1 MGLFNELKRKF
12 NGIFEEEVIG
22 LDIGEES
29 IKITEVDTSWGK
41 IGLNNLQILK
51 TPKGLVK
58 DGELIDLDGLAS
70 TIEQALDDGEFD
82 ANKVV
87 TAVSGEQVISR
98 TVEVPSLDE
107 NQLKETVRWEAEDQL
122 PVEIDEV
129 VLDYELLG
137 ETSNGQYQLL
147 LIAIKKNLINKYL
160 ELFNKLDLIPV
171 AIETEPIA
179 IARTVDKLYLSPT
192 ICVID
197 VGVKTTDISIV
208 SKDKL
213 LFSRTVSMGGQS
225 ITNEVSKAHNLTLEE
240 AEKYKKENNL
250 FTEAEPNFILKNLT
264 TAIYRSLDYFQV
276 KNTNNDI
283 EKIVLTGGG
292 ANLTGFGRHL
302 TQEFGVKVEPLGL
315 SDRLSIKNNNLS
327 GYDLDE
333 AAQLLG
339 VSIGLSLR
347 KEETE

>member
-1 MGLFNELKRKF
+1 
-12 NGIFEEEVIG
+12 
-22 LDIGEES
+22 
-29 IKITEVDTSWGK
+29 
-41 IGLNNLQILK
+41 
-51 TPKGLVK
+51 
-58 DGELIDLDGLAS
+58 
-70 TIEQALDDGEFD
+70 
-82 ANKVV
+82 
-87 TAVSGEQVISR
+87 
-98 TVEVPSLDE
+98 
-107 NQLKETVRWEAEDQL
+107 
-122 PVEIDEV
+122 
-129 VLDYELLG
+129 
-137 ETSNGQYQLL
+137 
-147 LIAIKKNLINKYL
+147 
-160 ELFNKLDLIPV
+160 
-171 AIETEPIA
+171 
-179 IARTVDKLYLSPT
+179 
-192 ICVID
+192 
-197 VGVKTTDISIV
+197 
-208 SKDKL
+208 
-213 LFSRTVSMGGQS
+213 MGGQS

-240 AEKYKKENNL
+240 AEKYKKESNL